1 MGVNI
6 YIIDVNTS
14 EAVHIQLVL
23 RSFILLCIYYFFP
36 YNVEVVVPKCA
47 QFLGTTAGLP
57 TPLTII
63 RIFELISP
71 KSGCGFQLMI
81 YILSPLQSFC

>member
-23 RSFILLCIYYFFP
+23 RSFILLCIYLFSLP
-36 YNVEVVVPKCA
+36 YNVEVVVPNWPI
-47 QFLGTTAGLP
+47 LGATAGLP

-63 RIFELISP
+63 RIFVLISP
-71 KSGCGFQLMI
+71 KSGCGLQLMI
-81 YILSPLQSFC
+81 YILSPLQPFC

>member
-14 EAVHIQLVL
+14 EAVHIQLVVL
-23 RSFILLCIYYFFP
+23 NWPILG
-36 YNVEVVVPKCA
+36 A
-47 QFLGTTAGLP
+47 TAGLP

>member
-23 RSFILLCIYYFFP
+23 RSFILLCIYLFSLP
-36 YNVEVVVPKCA
+36 YNVEVVVPNVGN
-47 QFLGTTAGLP
+47 F
-57 TPLTII
+57 
-63 RIFELISP
+63 
-71 KSGCGFQLMI
+71 
-81 YILSPLQSFC
+81 